1 MEVLLPVANQN
12 IENRTSFL
20 NRISFFPPLHQTMR
34 GDPPPLPP
42 RPPGFHT
49 VPVTDAVPNAI
60 LMDEGRPNDSS
71 YSLSLPR
78 HEVIS
83 KRRLLLIYIHGFMG
97 SEASFN
103 DFPAHVHHLLT
114 AVLSESYVVY
124 TRIYPRYKSRGEIQT
139 AVDQFSNW
147 YVTIPVA
154 GSVIIYST
162 SLSLLIQREPKK
174 DTLTTDGRL
183 SPHEADDLDVIL
195 LGHSLGGILAA
206 DVALMQSHSI
216 PDVKPKHRI
225 LGLIN
230 FDVPLLGVHP
240 RVIPTG
246 IGSLFQKKGNT
257 VEANVA
263 ESLESL
269 ALDTTTL
276 VNDNPNFD
284 PPFKNDVRLVKRD
297 TVDSIK
303 HFFDKNTDRLS
314 RSLVDLLVSPVKF
327 ASCVNEY
334 PTMRMRYRHLM
345 ELEAGKHGHNGVKFV
360 NYYTAS
366 TGRKSRKS
374 KTKPTTDSN
383 NEEILEEVRE
393 EAPEEAE
400 RASIAAEYRDIQ
412 ESDKIAQASCATCEN
427 LGESPKIDSAPIREA
442 EIKTDKSSSSDD
454 FSKLDTQPTASE
466 SPQAV
471 QLAEIEVETQSR
483 GTPSLTS
490 SISVDKMETTSLSD
504 GASSMESAGALT
516 ADTPPEKLRKFILL
530 PSHHWRSADNSLWVP
545 LVMED
550 MDEVVAHQ
558 SIFLAHG
565 KHYDRLVGETV
576 TQIEQWVQNDL
587 TLRALS

>member
-1 MEVLLPVANQN
+1 
-12 IENRTSFL
+12 
-20 NRISFFPPLHQTMR
+20 MR
-34 GDPPPLPP
+34 GGAPPLPP
-42 RPPGFHT
+42 RPPACHT
-49 VPVTDAVPNAI
+49 ASATDAVPNAI
-60 LMDEGRPNDSS
+60 VMDEGRPSDSL

-78 HEVIS
+78 PEATW

-147 YVTIPVA
+147 
-154 GSVIIYST
+154 
-162 SLSLLIQREPKK
+162 
-174 DTLTTDGRL
+174 L

-206 DVALMQSHSI
+206 DVALMQGHGI
-216 PDVKPKHRI
+216 PDIKPKHRI

-230 FDVPLLGVHP
+230 FDVPLLGLHP

-246 IGSLFQKKGNT
+246 IGSLFQKKGNK
-257 VEANVA
+257 VEASVA
-263 ESLESL
+263 ESLDSL
-269 ALDTTTL
+269 SLDTNSL
-276 VNDNPNFD
+276 VNHPNFD

-297 TVDSIK
+297 TVDSIM
-303 HFFDKNTDRLS
+303 HFFNKNTDRLS
-314 RSLVDLLVSPVKF
+314 QSLVDLLFSPVKF

-334 PTMRMRYRHLM
+334 PTMRMRYRRLI
-345 ELEAGKHGHNGVKFV
+345 ELGSGKPGHRGSQFV

-366 TGRKSRKS
+366 TGRKSQKS
-374 KTKPTTDSN
+374 KTKPATKSID
-383 NEEILEEVRE
+383 EEIPEEVLE
-393 EAPEEAE
+393 DAE
-400 RASIAAEYRDIQ
+400 RTNDTIESKGFQ
-412 ESDKIAQASCATCEN
+412 ELDEITQTSCATCEN
-427 LGESPKIDSAPIREA
+427 SGESPKTESTLIEGP
-442 EIKTDKSSSSDD
+442 EIKTDEHPSSDD
-454 FSKLDTQPTASE
+454 LPIVDTHPIASDA
-466 SPQAV
+466 PQAV
-471 QLAEIEVETQSR
+471 QSVDIEVETQLK
-483 GTPSLTS
+483 GTQSLTS

-504 GASSMESAGALT
+504 DASSMTSAGALT

>member
-1 MEVLLPVANQN
+1 
-12 IENRTSFL
+12 
-20 NRISFFPPLHQTMR
+20 MR

-49 VPVTDAVPNAI
+49 ASATDAVPNAI
-60 LMDEGRPNDSS
+60 VMDEGRPNDSS

-78 HEVIS
+78 PEPTS

-103 DFPAHVHHLLT
+103 DFPAHVHHLLA

-147 YVTIPVA
+147 
-154 GSVIIYST
+154 
-162 SLSLLIQREPKK
+162 
-174 DTLTTDGRL
+174 L

-206 DVALMQSHSI
+206 DVALMQAHSI

-269 ALDTTTL
+269 ALDTTAL
-276 VNDNPNFD
+276 VNTNPNFD
-284 PPFKNDVRLVKRD
+284 PPFRNDVRLVKRD
-297 TVDSIK
+297 TVDSIR

-314 RSLVDLLVSPVKF
+314 RSLVDLLISPVKF

-334 PTMRMRYRHLM
+334 PTMRMRYRRLM
-345 ELEAGKHGHNGVKFV
+345 ELEAGKHGHKGVQFV

-374 KTKPTTDSN
+374 KTKPATDSN
-383 NEEILEEVRE
+383 DEEIPEETQERT
-393 EAPEEAE
+393 PEEALE
-400 RASIAAEYRDIQ
+400 EAEITNDTRECKDV
-412 ESDKIAQASCATCEN
+412 EGSDQIAQTSCATCEEP
-427 LGESPKIDSAPIREA
+427 GESSKTESAPTREA
-442 EIKTDKSSSSDD
+442 EIKTDESPSSDGP
-454 FSKLDTQPTASE
+454 SKLETQPTASH
-466 SPQAV
+466 SLQAV
-471 QLAEIEVETQSR
+471 QSVEIEVETQSR

-504 GASSMESAGALT
+504 EASSMASAGALA

-550 MDEVVAHQ
+550 MDEVAAHQ

>member
-1 MEVLLPVANQN
+1 
-12 IENRTSFL
+12 
-20 NRISFFPPLHQTMR
+20 MR

-42 RPPGFHT
+42 RPPGFYT
-49 VPVTDAVPNAI
+49 ASANDAVPNAI

-71 YSLSLPR
+71 YSLSLPCP
-78 HEVIS
+78 EPTS

-147 YVTIPVA
+147 YVTKFQRRAV
-154 GSVIIYST
+154 
-162 SLSLLIQREPKK
+162 LLFTAFLFRWSYREPRK

-206 DVALMQSHSI
+206 DVALLQVHGI
-216 PDVKPKHRI
+216 PDLKPKHRI

-263 ESLESL
+263 ESLDSL
-269 ALDTTTL
+269 ALDTTAL
-276 VNDNPNFD
+276 VNKNPNFD
-284 PPFKNDVRLVKRD
+284 PPFRNDVRLVKRD
-297 TVDSIK
+297 TVDSIR
-303 HFFDKNTDRLS
+303 HFFNKNTDRLS
-314 RSLVDLLVSPVKF
+314 QSLVDLLLSPVKF
-327 ASCVNEY
+327 ANCVNEY
-334 PTMRMRYRHLM
+334 PTMRMRYRQLI
-345 ELEAGKHGHNGVKFV
+345 ELEAGKHGHKGVQFV

-374 KTKPTTDSN
+374 KTKPASN
-383 NEEILEEVRE
+383 SNEEETQEETPEEVPEEALEE
-393 EAPEEAE
+393 ALEEAE
-400 RASIAAEYRDIQ
+400 RTIDAIECKDVE
-412 ESDKIAQASCATCEN
+412 ESDMVAQTACATCEN
-427 LGESPKIDSAPIREA
+427 PGESPVTESASTRGA
-442 EIKTDKSSSSDD
+442 EMKTEESQASDTPP
-454 FSKLDTQPTASE
+454 KLETQSTASD

-471 QLAEIEVETQSR
+471 QSVETEAETQLR
-483 GTPSLTS
+483 GKPSLTS
-490 SISVDKMETTSLSD
+490 SVSVDKVETTSLSD
-504 GASSMESAGALT
+504 EASSMTSAGALT

-530 PSHHWRSADNSLWVP
+530 PSHHWRSANNSLWIP

-576 TQIEQWVQNDL
+576 TQIEQWAQNDL
-587 TLRALS
+587 TLQALS

>member
-1 MEVLLPVANQN
+1 
-12 IENRTSFL
+12 
-20 NRISFFPPLHQTMR
+20 MR

-42 RPPGFHT
+42 RPPGFHNASAN
-49 VPVTDAVPNAI
+49 DAVPNAI
-60 LMDEGRPNDSS
+60 LMDEGRPNESS

-78 HEVIS
+78 PEATS

-147 YVTIPVA
+147 YVTKSQVGEQCYCSLRFSFA
-154 GSVIIYST
+154 GHIHR
-162 SLSLLIQREPKK
+162 QNQGK
-174 DTLTTDGRL
+174 TLTTDGRL

-206 DVALMQSHSI
+206 DVALMQVHGI
-216 PDVKPKHRI
+216 PDLKPKHHI

-269 ALDTTTL
+269 ALDTSAL
-276 VNDNPNFD
+276 VNNNPNFD

-297 TVDSIK
+297 TVESIR

-314 RSLVDLLVSPVKF
+314 RSLVDLLVAPVKF

-334 PTMRMRYRHLM
+334 PTMRMRYRQLI
-345 ELEAGKHGHNGVKFV
+345 ELEAGKHGHKKVQFV

-374 KTKPTTDSN
+374 KTKPASDSN
-383 NEEILEEVRE
+383 EEETIEPTQEESPKEVLE

-400 RASIAAEYRDIQ
+400 RTNDAIECKDVQ
-412 ESDKIAQASCATCEN
+412 ESDKIAQTSCATCEHPGQS
-427 LGESPKIDSAPIREA
+427 LKTASSPIGGA
-442 EIKTDKSSSSDD
+442 EIKIDEIQPSDDSFNLEIQPTSSD
-454 FSKLDTQPTASE
+454 

-471 QLAEIEVETQSR
+471 QSAETEVETKPR
-483 GTPSLTS
+483 GAPSLTS
-490 SISVDKMETTSLSD
+490 SISVDNVETTSLSNE
-504 GASSMESAGALT
+504 ASSMASAGALT

-558 SIFLAHG
+558 SIFLAHE

-576 TQIEQWVQNDL
+576 TQIEQWVQNDM

>member
-1 MEVLLPVANQN
+1 
-12 IENRTSFL
+12 
-20 NRISFFPPLHQTMR
+20 MR

-42 RPPGFHT
+42 RPPGFHNASAN
-49 VPVTDAVPNAI
+49 DAVPNAI
-60 LMDEGRPNDSS
+60 LMDEGRPNESS

-78 HEVIS
+78 PEATS

-147 YVTIPVA
+147 
-154 GSVIIYST
+154 
-162 SLSLLIQREPKK
+162 
-174 DTLTTDGRL
+174 L

-206 DVALMQSHSI
+206 DVALMQVHGI
-216 PDVKPKHRI
+216 PDLKPKHHI

-269 ALDTTTL
+269 ALDTSAL
-276 VNDNPNFD
+276 VNNNPNFD

-297 TVDSIK
+297 TVESIR

-314 RSLVDLLVSPVKF
+314 RSLVDLLVAPVKF

-334 PTMRMRYRHLM
+334 PTMRMRYRQLI
-345 ELEAGKHGHNGVKFV
+345 ELEAGKHGHKKVQFV

-374 KTKPTTDSN
+374 KTKPASDSN
-383 NEEILEEVRE
+383 DEETIEQTQEESPKEVLE

-400 RASIAAEYRDIQ
+400 RTNDAIECKDVQ
-412 ESDKIAQASCATCEN
+412 ESDKIAQTSCATCEHPGQS
-427 LGESPKIDSAPIREA
+427 LKTASSPIGGA
-442 EIKTDKSSSSDD
+442 EIKIDEIQPSDDSFNLEIQPTSSD
-454 FSKLDTQPTASE
+454 

-471 QLAEIEVETQSR
+471 QSAETEVETKPR
-483 GTPSLTS
+483 GAPSLTS
-490 SISVDKMETTSLSD
+490 SISVDNVETTSLSNE
-504 GASSMESAGALT
+504 ASSMASAGALT

-558 SIFLAHG
+558 SIFLAHE

-576 TQIEQWVQNDL
+576 TQIEQWVQNDM

>member
-1 MEVLLPVANQN
+1 
-12 IENRTSFL
+12 
-20 NRISFFPPLHQTMR
+20 MR

-42 RPPGFHT
+42 RPPVFYT
-49 VPVTDAVPNAI
+49 ASVNEAVPNAI
-60 LMDEGRPNDSS
+60 LMDEGRPNESS

-78 HEVIS
+78 PEATS

-147 YVTIPVA
+147 
-154 GSVIIYST
+154 
-162 SLSLLIQREPKK
+162 
-174 DTLTTDGRL
+174 L
-183 SPHEADDLDVIL
+183 SPHEVDDLDVIL

-206 DVALMQSHSI
+206 DVALLQVHGI
-216 PDVKPKHRI
+216 PDLKPKHNI

-269 ALDTTTL
+269 ALDTSAL
-276 VNDNPNFD
+276 VTNNPNFD

-297 TVDSIK
+297 TVDSIR

-314 RSLVDLLVSPVKF
+314 RSLVDLLVAPVKF

-334 PTMRMRYRHLM
+334 PTMRMRYRRLM
-345 ELEAGKHGHNGVKFV
+345 ELEAGKHGHKEVQFV

-366 TGRKSRKS
+366 TGRRSRKS
-374 KTKPTTDSN
+374 KTKPASGSN
-383 NEEILEEVRE
+383 DEETPEHTQEETPQEVLED
-393 EAPEEAE
+393 ALKEAE
-400 RASIAAEYRDIQ
+400 RTNDAIECKDVP
-412 ESDKIAQASCATCEN
+412 EFDNIAQTSCANCEHQGQS
-427 LGESPKIDSAPIREA
+427 LKTGPSPIRGA
-442 EIKTDKSSSSDD
+442 EIKVDEIQPSDD
-454 FSKLDTQPTASE
+454 SFKLEIQPTVSE

-471 QLAEIEVETQSR
+471 RSAEIVEVETNLK

-490 SISVDKMETTSLSD
+490 SISVDNMETAGLSD
-504 GASSMESAGALT
+504 ETSSMASAGVLA

-558 SIFLAHG
+558 SIFLANE

>member
-1 MEVLLPVANQN
+1 
-12 IENRTSFL
+12 
-20 NRISFFPPLHQTMR
+20 MR

-42 RPPGFHT
+42 RPPGFN
-49 VPVTDAVPNAI
+49 PASATDAVPNAI
-60 LMDEGRPNDSS
+60 VMDEGRPDDSL

-78 HEVIS
+78 PEATS

-147 YVTIPVA
+147 
-154 GSVIIYST
+154 
-162 SLSLLIQREPKK
+162 
-174 DTLTTDGRL
+174 L
-183 SPHEADDLDVIL
+183 SPHEANDLDVIL
-195 LGHSLGGILAA
+195 LGHSLGGILAT
-206 DVALMQSHSI
+206 DVALMQNHSI

-269 ALDTTTL
+269 SLDTTAL
-276 VNDNPNFD
+276 VNNGPNFD
-284 PPFKNDVRLVKRD
+284 PPFKNDVRLVKRN
-297 TVDSIK
+297 TMGSIR
-303 HFFDKNTDRLS
+303 HFVDKNTNRLS
-314 RSLVDLLVSPVKF
+314 QSLVDLLVSPVKF
-327 ASCVNEY
+327 ANCVNEY
-334 PTMRMRYRHLM
+334 PTMRMRYRRLI
-345 ELEAGKHGHNGVKFV
+345 ELEAGKQGHKGVQFV

-366 TGRKSRKS
+366 TGRKSKKP
-374 KTKPTTDSN
+374 KTKPATDSN
-383 NEEILEEVRE
+383 KEETPEETQEKTSE
-393 EAPEEAE
+393 EALEEAE
-400 RASIAAEYRDIQ
+400 MANGARECKDVE
-412 ESDKIAQASCATCEN
+412 ESDKAAQTSCATCEN
-427 LGESPKIDSAPIREA
+427 PRESPETKSSPFGAS
-442 EIKTDKSSSSDD
+442 EIKTDESPSSDD
-454 FSKLDTQPTASE
+454 SSKFGTQPTAFDSL
-466 SPQAV
+466 QAV
-471 QLAEIEVETQSR
+471 QSVGIEVETQPR

-504 GASSMESAGALT
+504 EASSMASASTLT
-516 ADTPPEKLRKFILL
+516 ADTNPEKLRKFILL

-545 LVMED
+545 VVMED
-550 MDEVVAHQ
+550 MDEVEAHQ